1 MAMNNIALTAG
12 MQANLFNLQQT
23 SKLMEQT
30 QLRLSTGKRVNS
42 ALDDPINYFAALGH
56 TNRAADLTLRKDEMT
71 EAVQTIK
78 AADKGIESITDLIN
92 QAKTLAQSALSATT
106 STAASNYVTQFNE
119 IRQQINDLA
128 IDGGYRGNNLLTDDT
143 TSAELSVKFNEDG
156 TAALDIVGFDARVVD
171 SGTESDIAIGAVTA
185 SQWIQGDGT
194 DFTIMSTGIE
204 ADIDELD
211 TAINTLRS
219 ESSELATNLGIITAR
234 QEFTD
239 GMIQTLREGANNL
252 TNADMNEEGAN
263 MLMLQTRQALGTTA
277 LSLASQAAQS
287 VLRLF

>member
-1 MAMNNIALTAG
+1 MAISNISLTAA
-12 MQANLFNLQQT
+12 MQANLFNLQATQ
-23 SKLMEQT
+23 KLMDQT
-30 QLRLSTGKRVNS
+30 QLRLSTGKKVNS

-56 TNRAADLTLRKDEMT
+56 TQRASDLSMRKDEMS
-71 EAVQTIK
+71 EAIQTVK
-78 AADKGIESITDLIN
+78 AADKGIESITNLIQ
-92 QAKTLAQSALSATT
+92 QAKTLAQSALSAAT
-106 STAASNYVTQFNE
+106 SAAAANYVTQFNE

-128 IDGGYRGNNLLTDDT
+128 LDSGYKGSNLLTSDT
-143 TSAELSVKFNEDG
+143 NAELTVKFNEAG
-156 TAALDIVGFDARVVD
+156 TATLDLMGFDARIVD
-171 SGTESDIAIGAVTA
+171 NTNSEIYFGSVATADWVT
-185 SQWIQGDGT
+185 GDGT
-194 DFTIMSTGIE
+194 DFTINQTNID

-211 TAINTLRS
+211 TAISTLRS
-219 ESSELATNLGIITAR
+219 ESIELSNNLSIITQR

-277 LSLASQAAQS
+277 LVLASEAAQS

>member
-1 MAMNNIALTAG
+1 MAINNVTLTAG
-12 MQANLFNLQQT
+12 MQANLFNLQST
-23 SKLMEQT
+23 AKLMEQT

-56 TNRAADLTLRKDEMT
+56 TQRASDLSIRKDEMS
-71 EAVQTIK
+71 EAIQTVK
-78 AADKGIESITDLIN
+78 AADKGIESITALIQ

-106 STAASNYVTQFNE
+106 SAAAANYVTQFNQ
-119 IRQQINDLA
+119 IRQQVNDLA
-128 IDGGYRGNNLLTDDT
+128 IDSGYKGSNLLTSDT
-143 TSAELSVKFNEDG
+143 NAELTVKFNEG
-156 TAALDIVGFDARVVD
+156 GSATLDLIGFDARVVD
-171 SGTESDIAIGAVTA
+171 SGTNSQISFGSVATTDWVT
-185 SQWIQGDGT
+185 GDGT
-194 DFTIMSTGIE
+194 DFTINQTVID
-204 ADIDELD
+204 ADIEELD
-211 TAINTLRS
+211 TAISTLRS
-219 ESSELATNLGIITAR
+219 ESSELSTNLSIITER

-239 GMIQTLREGANNL
+239 GMIQTLTEGANNL

>member
-1 MAMNNIALTAG
+1 MAINDVTLTAG

-23 SKLMEQT
+23 ARLMEQT

-56 TNRAADLTLRKDEMT
+56 TQRASDLSIRKDEMH
-71 EAVQTIK
+71 EAIQTVK
-78 AADKGIESITDLIN
+78 AADQGIESVTSLIQ
-92 QAKTLAQSALSATT
+92 QAKTLAQSALSATS
-106 STAASNYVTQFNE
+106 STAAANYVTQFNE

-128 IDGGYRGNNLLTDDT
+128 IDSGYKGSNLLTSD
-143 TSAELSVKFNEDG
+143 SNAELTVKFNEEG
-156 TAALDIVGFDARVVD
+156 SASLDLIGFDARIVD
-171 SGTESDIAIGAVTA
+171 NTNSDIYYGSVVTTD
-185 SQWIQGDGT
+185 WVTGDAT
-194 DFTIMSTGIE
+194 DFYIGQTNIE

-211 TAINTLRS
+211 TAISTLRA
-219 ESSELATNLGIITAR
+219 EASELSTNLSIITER
-234 QEFTD
+234 QDFTD
-239 GMIQTLREGANNL
+239 GMIQTLSEGANNL